1 MLNMKLLSKAALV
14 CGLAIL
20 PSAALADTFDVTVK
34 TGKAKF
40 AGTDANVWI
49 TLYSV
54 MPASQTAVDSGAIQ
68 LSNKGAN
75 AFKPGST
82 RTFRVTT
89 PANVRLK
96 NLYGMKVVQDKS
108 GPEPDWYLESVE
120 VKNVDDGKTVTFL
133 CDGWLGNDTGNS
145 RYLKPFEHF

>member
-1 MLNMKLLSKAALV
+1 MLKSLSKIAVA

-20 PSAALADTFDVTVK
+20 PSAALADTFDVTVH

-49 TLYSV
+49 TLYSL
-54 MPASQTAVDSGAIQ
+54 MPASQTGVDSGAIQ

-75 AFKPGST
+75 SFTPGSS
-82 RTFRVTT
+82 RTFRITT
-89 PANVRLK
+89 PSNIVLK
-96 NLYGMKVVQDKS
+96 NIYGMKIEEDKT
-108 GPEPDWYLESVE
+108 GPEPDWYLESIE
-120 VKNVDDGKTVTFL
+120 VKNVDNGKTKTFL
-133 CDGWLGNDTGNS
+133 CDGWLSNATGTS